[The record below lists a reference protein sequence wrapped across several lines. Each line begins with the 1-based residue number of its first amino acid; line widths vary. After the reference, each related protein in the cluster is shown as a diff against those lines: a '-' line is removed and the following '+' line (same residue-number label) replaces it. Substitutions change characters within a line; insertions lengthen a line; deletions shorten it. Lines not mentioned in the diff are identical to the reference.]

1 MRLAY
6 RATFERCGHWARNFM
21 ALTALFS
28 GVDCVVEKFRGKH
41 DAYNAV
47 ISGCGVGAALSA
59 KQGPQAACLGC
70 AGFAIFSG
78 VMEVVM
84 GPH

>member
-1 MRLAY
+1 M
-6 RATFERCGHWARNFM
+6 
-21 ALTALFS
+21 
-28 GVDCVVEKFRGKH
+28 DCVVEKYRGKH

-70 AGFAIFSG
+70 VGFAAFSG
-78 VMEVVM
+78 IMEVVM

>member
-1 MRLAY
+1 MTNVVSHR
-6 RATFERCGHWARNFM
+6 
-21 ALTALFS
+21 TALFS
-28 GVDCVVEKFRGKH
+28 GVDCVVEKARGKH

-59 KQGPQAACLGC
+59 KQGPQAACFGC
-70 AGFAIFSG
+70 VGFAAFSA

>member
-1 MRLAY
+1 M
-6 RATFERCGHWARNFM
+6 
-21 ALTALFS
+21 
-28 GVDCVVEKFRGKH
+28 EKARGKH

-59 KQGPQAACLGC
+59 KQGPQAACFGC
-70 AGFAIFSG
+70 VGFAAFSA